1 MIFSL
6 YEARYL
12 MPLAV
17 DGIVMTQDSL
27 KVVIGYPTNLVV
39 DGMDMALDFMEVAF
53 IYLINMWN

>member
-17 DGIVMTQDSL
+17 DGIVMMPDSL
-27 KVVIGYPTNLVV
+27 KVVIKYPPNLVV
-39 DGMDMALDFMEVAF
+39 DGMEMASDFMEVAF
-53 IYLINMWN
+53 IYLMNMWN